1 MSHKSFLI
9 FIASFYSILGF
20 AECSAQMTQL
30 MKPTH
35 PDTNYQGFATVKFDI
50 NRQGIP
56 KKIKAIK
63 SECAMGR
70 DDKGKIILKKCP
82 FFKSSAVN
90 AAKYL
95 RYKPP
100 VDEAGK
106 SCEIKETTFE
116 YKFSLYN
123 VKLDYDDFIIRDDYA
138 NRDSG
143 FSETMTNYS
152 INQVNLTGENP
163 PLTQKAAA
171 IENAKP

>member
-1 MSHKSFLI
+1 MQKTICIIFLVSSFST
-9 FIASFYSILGF
+9 FIVS
-20 AECSAQMTQL
+20 ECSAQMIQV

-35 PDTNYQGFATVKFDI
+35 PDTGYQGFATVKFNI
-50 NRQGIP
+50 NKKGLP
-56 KKIKAIK
+56 KKIKAIR
-63 SECAMGR
+63 SVCAVGR
-70 DDKGKIILKKCP
+70 DENGKIILKDCP

-100 VDEAGK
+100 SDDMGL
-106 SCEIKETTFE
+106 SCEIKDTTFE

-138 NRDSG
+138 NRDPGSI
-143 FSETMTNYS
+143 EVMTNYS
-152 INQVNLTGENP
+152 SNQWNPMGDNP
-163 PLTQKAAA
+163 PLTQKASA

>member
-1 MSHKSFLI
+1 MERSEKQPFFCLSFPAASSLYFNFLLYNVPYYTCIILI
-9 FIASFYSILGF
+9 RLP
-20 AECSAQMTQL
+20 AEKKHS
-30 MKPTH
+30 
-35 PDTNYQGFATVKFDI
+35 
-50 NRQGIP
+50 IP
-56 KKIKAIK
+56 KKIKAIR
-63 SECAMGR
+63 SVCAVGR
-70 DDKGKIILKKCP
+70 DENGKIILKDCP

-100 VDEAGK
+100 SDDMGL
-106 SCEIKETTFE
+106 SCEIKDTTFE

-138 NRDSG
+138 NRDSD

-152 INQVNLTGENP
+152 INQINLTGENP

>member
-152 INQVNLTGENP
+152 INQNNLTGENP

>member
-1 MSHKSFLI
+1 MPQKLFLI
-9 FIASFYSILGF
+9 FITSFYSILGF

-138 NRDSG
+138 NRDPGSL
-143 FSETMTNYS
+143 EIMTNYS
-152 INQVNLTGENP
+152 SNQWNPMGDNP
-163 PLTQKAAA
+163 PLTQKASA

>member
-1 MSHKSFLI
+1 MKKTLCFIFLVSSFSTLLI
-9 FIASFYSILGF
+9 S
-20 AECSAQMTQL
+20 ECSAQMIQV

-35 PDTNYQGFATVKFDI
+35 PDTGYQGFATVKFNI
-50 NRQGIP
+50 NKKGLP
-56 KKIKAIK
+56 KKIKAIR
-63 SECAMGR
+63 SVCAVGR
-70 DDKGKIILKKCP
+70 DENGKIILKDCP

-95 RYKPP
+95 RYKQPS
-100 VDEAGK
+100 DDMGL
-106 SCEIKETTFE
+106 SCEIKDTTFE

-138 NRDSG
+138 NRDSD
-143 FSETMTNYS
+143 FSEIMTNYS
-152 INQVNLTGENP
+152 INQINLTGENP